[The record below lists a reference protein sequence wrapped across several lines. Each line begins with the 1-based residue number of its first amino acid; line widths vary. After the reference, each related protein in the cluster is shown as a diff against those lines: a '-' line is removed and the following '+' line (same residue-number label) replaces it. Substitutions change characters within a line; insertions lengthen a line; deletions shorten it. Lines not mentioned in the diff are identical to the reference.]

1 MNTFGKSFR
10 VSVFGESHGY
20 CVGTL
25 IDGCP
30 SGLALKENDIQ
41 VELNRRRPGRS
52 AIVTQ
57 RKEEDRVKILSGLF
71 NGKTTGAPIAMIVEN
86 KDADSS
92 KYDFLKYMPRPGHAD
107 FTVHEKYHGCGDFR
121 GGGMFSGRS
130 TAAIVMGG
138 AVGKKIL
145 SKKGI
150 EIAAHTVQIGNVK
163 NEKIIFKPNL
173 GLEEYDGLI
182 KTIKTNR
189 EKNEV
194 SCSDVAVAK
203 KMVSEILNTKNEG
216 DSVGGIIECIV
227 RNVPVGVGE
236 PYFDTLEGEMSKMMF
251 AIPAVK
257 GIEFG
262 AGFKLG
268 SMKGSRSNDQFC
280 VFKKTIRTKTN
291 YSGGILGGISN
302 GMPIVFRVAVKPTA
316 SIAKKQQTVRYKDL
330 KVEEMSIGGRHD
342 PCIVPRAV
350 PVVEA
355 GTAIV
360 MTDLLLRASKL

>member
-1 MNTFGKSFR
+1 MNTYGTSFR
-10 VSVFGESHGY
+10 ISVFGESHGH
-20 CVGTL
+20 CIGTL
-25 IDGCP
+25 VKGCP
-30 SGLALKENDIQ
+30 PGLALNEGDIQ
-41 VELNRRRPGRS
+41 TELDRRKPGKS
-52 AIVTQ
+52 AIATQ
-57 RKEEDRVKILSGLF
+57 RKEEDRVKILGGVF
-71 NGKTTGAPIAMIVEN
+71 DGKTTGAPIAMIVEN
-86 KDADSS
+86 KDTDSS

-130 TAAIVMGG
+130 TASLVMGG

-150 EIAAHTVQIGNVK
+150 EITAHTIQVGNVK
-163 NEKIIFKPNL
+163 NNKIIFKPDL
-173 GLEEYDGLI
+173 GLEEYDSLI
-182 KTIKTNR
+182 KMIKANR

-194 SCSDVAVAK
+194 SCADSAVAR
-203 KMVSEILNTKNEG
+203 KMVSEILNAKKEG
-216 DSVGGIIECIV
+216 DSVGGVIECIV
-227 RNVPVGVGE
+227 RNVPVGAGE
-236 PYFDTLEGEMSKMMF
+236 PYFDTLEGEIAKMMF

-262 AGFKLG
+262 AGFKVG
-268 SMKGSRSNDQFC
+268 EMKGSRSNDQFC

-330 KVEEMSIGGRHD
+330 KIESLSIEGRHD

-355 GTAIV
+355 GAAIV
-360 MTDLLLRASKL
+360 MTDLLLRDSRL